1 MGAISQR
8 FQTCLQLGCHIFE
21 PVQRVKKMIR
31 NYIFPIEY
39 PRGVTK
45 TNCSISFVQP
55 PKPCFQHKTTG
66 SIKIEM
72 KIDNKIFISI
82 AFFIAEIKR
91 INSHAA
97 KVEKRE
103 SRTVLEDLRLKCF
116 EIFFY
121 TS

>member
-8 FQTCLQLGCHIFE
+8 FQTCLLLGCHIFE
-21 PVQRVKKMIR
+21 AVQRVKKMIW

-39 PRGVTK
+39 PHGVTK

-55 PKPCFQHKTTG
+55 LKPCFQHKTTG
-66 SIKIEM
+66 SIKIEK

-97 KVEKRE
+97 KIEKRE
-103 SRTVLEDLRLKCF
+103 SLTVLEDTRLKYF